1 MFNAAI
7 EEGLKH
13 GVTQIHHVI
22 ERESQWDNIA
32 IFEKAKTEGRLKI
45 RTYYIPHISNRHSL
59 AERIKAQGK
68 GDEWLRFGGVKQLV
82 DGSLGSTTAWF
93 YEPYSDAPETSGFSL
108 MRMDELKA
116 TIAVAHE
123 LGLQLMI
130 HGIGDRTNDE
140 ILGIF
145 DELNLKGSRPP
156 LNTHNILAQRA

>member
-45 RTYYIPHISNRHSL
+45 RTYYIPYISNRHSL